1 MTASIPSLGERLRW
15 AGGGH
20 GEGREAAERA
30 GMARAGFYLL
40 AVGGVLALVS
50 LALPTNELRNVTA
63 IFVTATIA
71 LALSLVPLIGFD
83 RLPVT
88 AFELL
93 ASAGTLLVSS
103 ALWFG
108 GTDGYELFYFWVA
121 LYAAYFLRPR
131 RVVGQLTFIV
141 SCYGLVEFGG
151 PGQSITP
158 VHWLVASGTLFV
170 AAGLVVLLKANL
182 VGSIERLEALIE
194 ASPLASIELDSD
206 GRVRGWNGAAETLL
220 GWRFDE
226 VVGRPLP
233 VEASGEEDGLL
244 LDMVRS
250 GPAYIDHQLTC
261 TRKSGEAFDAALHTA
276 PVGHGD
282 GLGGGHIV
290 LLADTS
296 ARKELDQRLAHASKM
311 ESIGRL
317 AGGIAHDFNN
327 LLLVMRSHA
336 SLLRERLGDI
346 AVTELDEVERAADD
360 AGRLVRQLLAFSRN
374 RDVEPTILDADV
386 VLARV
391 ESMLRPLMHEDIELV
406 RTPSVVPPTALAD
419 PTQVELIVVN
429 LALNARDALPEG
441 GTITVGTEVV
451 ERDGGH
457 WVALRV
463 ADTGMGMDDATQA
476 RIFEPFFTTKD
487 EAVGTGLGL
496 FIVNELVEHAGGA
509 IEMSSAPG
517 RGTSFSVY
525 LPYVEHMVDDALV
538 PVPVEPV
545 LDEDA
550 LTKGME
556 TVLIADDEDDVRESI
571 REALEHYGYTV
582 LTAGDPTTALLLAQ
596 RNAEDLDLVLT
607 DLVMPDMNGRELGRR
622 LAAIA
627 PDLPVIYMSGQSDG
641 TQLSEQEVLFLAKPF
656 SPPALAS
663 KIREALKGAKETA
676 VRR

>member
-1 MTASIPSLGERLRW
+1 MAASIPALGERLGW
-15 AGGGH
+15 AGGRH
-20 GEGREAAERA
+20 GDRREAAERA

-50 LALPTNELRNVTA
+50 LALPTDEARSVTA
-63 IFVTATIA
+63 IFATATIA
-71 LALSLVPLIGFD
+71 LALSLVPLVGFD
-83 RLPVT
+83 RLPAV

-108 GTDGYELFYFWVA
+108 GADGYELFYFWVA

-131 RVVGQLTFIV
+131 RVVGQLAFMV
-141 SCYGLVEFGG
+141 SCYGLVEFAG
-151 PGQSITP
+151 PGQGVSP
-158 VHWLVASGTLFV
+158 VHWLVAVGTLSV
-170 AAGLVVLLKANL
+170 AAGLVMMLKANHA
-182 VGSIERLEALIE
+182 GTIECLEALIE
-194 ASPLASIELDSD
+194 ASPFASIELDAG
-206 GRVRGWNGAAETLL
+206 GRVRGWNRAAETLL
-220 GWRFDE
+220 GWRFAE
-226 VVGRPLP
+226 VVGRRLP
-233 VEASGEEDGLL
+233 VETGEEHGLL
-244 LDMVRS
+244 VDLVRA
-250 GPAYIDHQLTC
+250 GPPYVDHPLTC
-261 TRKSGEAFDAALHTA
+261 ARRNGETFDAALHTA
-276 PVGHGD
+276 PIGDVD
-282 GLGGGHIV
+282 GLGGGHVV
-290 LLADTS
+290 LLADTTV
-296 ARKELDQRLAHASKM
+296 RKELDRRLAHAGKM

-336 SLLRERLGDI
+336 SLLRERLGEI
-346 AVTELDEVERAADD
+346 VATELDEVERAADD

-374 RDVEPTILDADV
+374 RDVEATVVDADV

-391 ESMLRPLMHEDIELV
+391 ESMLRPLMHEDIDLF
-406 RTPSVVPPTALAD
+406 RTPSAVPPTALAD

-441 GTITVGTEVV
+441 GTITVATEVV
-451 ERDGGH
+451 ERDGAD

-463 ADTGMGMDDATQA
+463 SDTGTGMDADTQA
-476 RIFEPFFTTKD
+476 HIFEPFFSTKD
-487 EAVGTGLGL
+487 ETVGTGLGL
-496 FIVNELVEHAGGA
+496 FIVHELVEHAGGA
-509 IEMSSAPG
+509 IEMTSAPG

-538 PVPVEPV
+538 PVPAEPA
-545 LDEDA
+545 LEDETLA
-550 LTKGME
+550 AGME
-556 TVLIADDEDDVRESI
+556 TVLIAEDEDDVRESI

-596 RNAEDLDLVLT
+596 ENANGIDLVLA

-622 LAAIA
+622 LASIA

-641 TQLSEQEVLFLAKPF
+641 SQLDEHEVLFLAKPF

-663 KIREALKGAKETA
+663 KIREALRGATEA
-676 VRR
+676 AARR

>member
-1 MTASIPSLGERLRW
+1 MAASSLSLAERL
-15 AGGGH
+15 
-20 GEGREAAERA
+20 GRGDGRADSERA

-50 LALPTNELRNVTA
+50 LALPTDEARNGTA
-63 IFVTATIA
+63 IFATATIA
-71 LALSLVPLIGFD
+71 LALSLVPLVGFD
-83 RLPVT
+83 RLPVV

-131 RVVGQLTFIV
+131 KVVGQLAFIV
-141 SCYGLVEFGG
+141 SCYGLVELAG
-151 PGQSITP
+151 PGQGVTP
-158 VHWLVASGTLFV
+158 VHWLVAAGTLSV
-170 AAGLVVLLKANL
+170 AAGLVMLLKANL

-194 ASPLASIELDSD
+194 ASPLASIELDAE
-206 GRVRGWNGAAETLL
+206 GRVRGWNGAAESLL
-220 GWRFDE
+220 GWRFEE
-226 VVGRPLP
+226 VVGRRLP
-233 VEASGEEDGLL
+233 VETGGAPLADL
-244 LDMVRS
+244 VRS
-250 GPAYIDHQLTC
+250 GPSRVDHQLTC
-261 TRKSGEAFDAALHTA
+261 TRRTGEPFDASLHTA
-276 PVGHGD
+276 PVGNGN
-282 GLGGGHIV
+282 GLVGGHIV
-290 LLADTS
+290 LLADTT
-296 ARKELDQRLAHASKM
+296 ARKELDRRLAHASKM

-336 SLLRERLGDI
+336 SLLRERLGGI
-346 AVTELDEVERAADD
+346 VATELDEVERAADD

-374 RDVEPTILDADV
+374 RDVEPTIIDADV
-386 VLARV
+386 VLAHV
-391 ESMLRPLMHEDIELV
+391 ESMLRPLMHEDVELV
-406 RTPSVVPPTALAD
+406 RSPSVVPPTALAD

-451 ERDGGH
+451 ERDGER
-457 WVALRV
+457 WVAVRV
-463 ADTGMGMDDATQA
+463 ADTGVGMDEDTQA
-476 RIFEPFFTTKD
+476 HIFEPFFTTKD
-487 EAVGTGLGL
+487 EALGTGLGL
-496 FIVNELVEHAGGA
+496 YIVHELVEHAGGS
-509 IEMSSAPG
+509 IEMSTAPG
-517 RGTSFSVY
+517 QGTTFSVY

-538 PVPVEPV
+538 PVQGQPELDDV
-545 LDEDA
+545 LA
-550 LTKGME
+550 GGME
-556 TVLIADDEDDVRESI
+556 TVLIADDEEDVRESI

-582 LTAGDPTTALLLAQ
+582 LSAGDPTTALVLA
-596 RNAEDLDLVLT
+596 RDRAEDIDLVLT

-627 PDLPVIYMSGQSDG
+627 PDLPVIYMSGRSDG
-641 TQLSEQEVLFLAKPF
+641 AQLAEHELLFLAKPF

-663 KIREALKGAKETA
+663 KIREALREAKETA

>member
-1 MTASIPSLGERLRW
+1 
-15 AGGGH
+15 
-20 GEGREAAERA
+20 
-30 GMARAGFYLL
+30 MARAGFYLL

-50 LALPTNELRNVTA
+50 LALPTDEARNVTA
-63 IFVTATIA
+63 IFATATIA
-71 LALSLVPLIGFD
+71 LALSLVPLVGFD
-83 RLPVT
+83 RLPVV

-121 LYAAYFLRPR
+121 LYAAYFLCPR
-131 RVVGQLTFIV
+131 KVVSQLAFMV
-141 SCYGLVEFGG
+141 SCYGLVEFAG
-151 PGQSITP
+151 PGQGVSP
-158 VHWLVASGTLFV
+158 VHWLVAAGTLSV
-170 AAGLVVLLKANL
+170 AAGLVMLLKANL

-194 ASPLASIELDSD
+194 ASPLASIELDPD
-206 GRVRGWNGAAETLL
+206 GRVRGWNRAAEALL

-226 VVGRPLP
+226 VVGRRLP
-233 VEASGEEDGLL
+233 VETGQEHELL
-244 LDMVRS
+244 VDMVKS
-250 GPAYIDHQLTC
+250 GPTYVDQQLTC
-261 TRKSGEAFDAALHTA
+261 TRRSGETFDAALHTA
-276 PVGHGD
+276 PVGNGN
-282 GLGGGHIV
+282 GIGGGHIV
-290 LLADTS
+290 LLADAT
-296 ARKELDQRLAHASKM
+296 ARKELDLRLAHASKM

-336 SLLRERLGDI
+336 SLLRERLGGI
-346 AVTELDEVERAADD
+346 VATELDEVERAADD

-406 RTPSVVPPTALAD
+406 RTPSVVPPIALAD

-441 GTITVGTEVV
+441 GMITVATEVV
-451 ERDGGH
+451 ERDGEH

-496 FIVNELVEHAGGA
+496 FIVNELVDHAGGA

-517 RGTSFSVY
+517 RGTTFSVY
-525 LPYVEHMVDDALV
+525 LPYVEHIVDDALV
-538 PVPVEPV
+538 PVPFEPA
-545 LDEDA
+545 LDEEA
-550 LTKGME
+550 LAAGME
-556 TVLIADDEDDVRESI
+556 TVLIADDEDEVRESI

-596 RNAEDLDLVLT
+596 NNAESLDLVLT

-627 PDLPVIYMSGQSDG
+627 PDLPVIYMSEQSDG
-641 TQLSEQEVLFLAKPF
+641 SQLEGHEMLFLAKPF

-663 KIREALKGAKETA
+663 KIREALRGAKETA